1 MTRFIAVVVSALAL
15 GACNALPSLPGIG
28 GADGADGKP
37 GKSAPAQNAPPSS
50 AGVTGQIN
58 DASATG
64 GLLEAHNV
72 VRARKGV
79 PPLKWSASLAA
90 YAREWADHKAANGCR
105 SGHRPFSGEWA
116 QQHGE
121 NLFFASGIRS
131 SSAPTRMR
139 EVTATE
145 VVEAWASEEQ
155 YYNYAAN
162 TCSGVCG
169 HYTQVVWK
177 ATTEVGCARATCGD
191 KAQFWVCNYSP
202 AGNRASER
210 PY

>member
-1 MTRFIAVVVSALAL
+1 MTRMITAALAAIAL
-15 GACNALPSLPGIG
+15 SACNAMPSLPGIG
-28 GADGADGKP
+28 GKDGADGAP
-37 GKSAPAQNAPPSS
+37 GTSASSSSPSPSQNVSGA
-50 AGVTGQIN
+50 VN
-58 DASATG
+58 DASASG

-79 PPLKWSASLAA
+79 PALKWSPSLAA
-90 YAREWADHKAANGCR
+90 YAQEWADHKASTTCR
-105 SGHRPFSGEWA
+105 SGHRPFSGEYA

-139 EVTATE
+139 DVTATE
-145 VVEAWASEEQ
+145 VVEAWASEEE
-155 YYNYAAN
+155 YYNYSAN

-177 ATTEVGCARATCGD
+177 STTEVGCARATCGD
-191 KAQFWVCNYSP
+191 QAQFWVCNYSP

>member
-1 MTRFIAVVVSALAL
+1 MKRSMTGAAAALAL
-15 GACNALPSLPGIG
+15 AACSNIPGIG
-28 GADGADGKP
+28 SADGADGSP
-37 GKSAPAQNAPPSS
+37 APSAS
-50 AGVTGQIN
+50 GDVN
-58 DASATG
+58 DASAGG

-79 PPLKWSASLAA
+79 PPLTWSAELAS
-90 YAREWADHKAANGCR
+90 YAQEWADHKAATTCS
-105 SGHRPFSGEWA
+105 SGHRPFSGEYE
-116 QQHGE
+116 QKHGE

-131 SSAPTRMR
+131 PSAPTRMR
-139 EVTATE
+139 DVTATE

-155 YYNYAAN
+155 FYNYAAN
-162 TCSGVCG
+162 SCSGVCG

-177 ATTEVGCARATCGD
+177 ATIEVGCARATCGD
-191 KAQFWVCNYSP
+191 QAQFWVCNYSP

>member
-1 MTRFIAVVVSALAL
+1 MIRRFTIAAASLAL
-15 GACNALPSLPGIG
+15 IGCSNLPSLPGIG
-28 GADGADGKP
+28 GGDTDP
-37 GKSAPAQNAPPSS
+37 GSSGSPSASAPSADAIVPSGK
-50 AGVTGQIN
+50 AN
-58 DASATG
+58 DASAKG

-79 PPLKWSASLAA
+79 PPLTWSADLAK
-90 YAREWADHKAANGCR
+90 YAKEWADHKASTTCR
-105 SGHRPFSGEWA
+105 SGHRPFSGQYA

-139 EVTATE
+139 DVTATE

-155 YYNYAAN
+155 YYNYSAN
-162 TCSGVCG
+162 SCSGVCG

-191 KAQFWVCNYSP
+191 QAQFWVCNYSP
-202 AGNRASER
+202 AGNKASER

>member
-1 MTRFIAVVVSALAL
+1 MMVRWVSIGLFAFTLCACSNFPSIPGL
-15 GACNALPSLPGIG
+15 GGSGETTPAAESSTG
-28 GADGADGKP
+28 GKTT
-37 GKSAPAQNAPPSS
+37 PPLGGGD
-50 AGVTGQIN
+50 AN
-58 DASATG
+58 DASASG

-79 PPLKWSASLAA
+79 APLTWSADLAA
-90 YAREWADHKAANGCR
+90 YAKEWADHKAATTCR
-105 SGHRPFSGEWA
+105 SGHRPYSGKYA

-121 NLFFASGIRS
+121 NLFFASAIRYS
-131 SSAPTRMR
+131 DGTSRMR
-139 EVTATE
+139 DVTPTE

-191 KAQFWVCNYSP
+191 NAQFWVCNYSP
-202 AGNRASER
+202 AGNKASER